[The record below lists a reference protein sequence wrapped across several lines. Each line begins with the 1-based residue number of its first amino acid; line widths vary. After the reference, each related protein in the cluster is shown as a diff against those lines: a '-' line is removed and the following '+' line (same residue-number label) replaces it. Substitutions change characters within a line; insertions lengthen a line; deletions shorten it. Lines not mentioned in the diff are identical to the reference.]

1 MDTGED
7 GIMLFE
13 DVIKNRSTKKKKAIG
28 KLRTFKIILLQVT
41 MCTTEVLSL
50 IKVKSCP

>member
-13 DVIKNRSTKKKKAIG
+13 DVIKNRSTKKKAIG